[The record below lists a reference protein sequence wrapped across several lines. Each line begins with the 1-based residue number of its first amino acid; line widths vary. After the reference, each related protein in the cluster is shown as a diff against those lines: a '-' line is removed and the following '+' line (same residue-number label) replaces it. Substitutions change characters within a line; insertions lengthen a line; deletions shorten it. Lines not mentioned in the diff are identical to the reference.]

1 MTEIKTIEA
10 LIQDLDHYD
19 AHVRKNEQ
27 NEVIKR
33 ESLSQHIKLT
43 IKYFR
48 NLWEKKNMSHMVDR
62 FCDQICKGMES
73 DTKEFL
79 IETIFGI
86 PLFHDIGKINP
97 EFQNKTM
104 ENNRLREK
112 SVFTSIGSRHSMI
125 SSIIYLDYYLTR
137 LKESV
142 KDRDVRKKLRLFLVL
157 HAYIIER
164 HHSNICKFSK
174 YLESLEE
181 GQGSEVIR
189 ILKNGA
195 CAAYQKDVS
204 LEKKEIVSL
213 IRDIG
218 KQLDKDFSEEGHIG
232 LYAYVKLWYSLLVA
246 SDYYATAEFMSG
258 TQIDQFGELEQ
269 VEKWINIYENTE
281 LMKKIRVYEQ
291 ERYPQNANV
300 LRMDKDINHLRT
312 ELLLDAE
319 RALEDCKQE
328 TLFYLEA
335 PTGSGKS
342 NVAVDLAL
350 RMMREDKQLKKIY
363 YIYPFNT
370 LVEQNI
376 KMLQKVFGGEEEIFK
391 EIAVV
396 NSLTPIK
403 SVEEDSEQ
411 TMDYQKALLDRQFLN
426 YPMIVSTHVSLFDT
440 MFGDTK
446 ESAFGFYQLMNSVIV
461 LDEIQSYKNTL
472 WGEMIHFLKE
482 FSHLLHIK
490 ILIMSATLPNLD
502 LLSEYAYPA
511 AMLMKDK
518 EKYFFHSCFKERV
531 QISYE
536 LLEEEDAEEPLL
548 NHIKK
553 SALKEKKILVEFI
566 KKDTAYRFFER
577 LLEEPDVACD
587 VEYMSGDDSVVERS
601 RILNKIKKEQRAII
615 LVATQ
620 VIEAG
625 VDIDMD
631 IGYKNIS
638 KLDSEEQFLGRINR
652 SCLRKGNV
660 YFFKIDE
667 GKKIYE
673 GDIRIE
679 KEFTLENEEMRGLL
693 HHKRFYE
700 YYEKVLK
707 VLKKNYNDQAEA
719 GGLPLFFS
727 EEVGHL
733 NWPSVRERMQLIERD
748 KWSMSVYLSRVLTD
762 EKGNQLD
769 GTALWKEYVALLN
782 DHQMDFAK
790 KKVELSRI
798 TSKMNYFIYQ
808 IKRNENLVYNDKV
821 GEIFFIE
828 NGAQYFDNEKLN
840 RKKIQGEIGE
850 FVDFI

>member
-33 ESLSQHIKLT
+33 ESLTQHIKLT
-43 IKYFR
+43 IKYFH
-48 NLWEKKNMSHMVDR
+48 NLWENKNMSQMVDR

-79 IETIFGI
+79 KETIFGI

-97 EFQNKTM
+97 EFQNKAM

-142 KDRDVRKKLRLFLVL
+142 KDREGRKKLRLFLVL

-164 HHSNICKFSK
+164 HHSDLCKFSK

-189 ILKNGA
+189 ILKDGA

-204 LEKKEIVSL
+204 LEQKEIVSL

-291 ERYPQNANV
+291 EQYPQNANV

-319 RALEDCKQE
+319 RALEDCKKE

-403 SVEEDSEQ
+403 SAEEDSEQ

-446 ESAFGFYQLMNSVIV
+446 ESVFGFYQLMNSVIV

-482 FSHLLHIK
+482 FSYLLHIK

-518 EKYFFHSCFKERV
+518 EKYFFHPCFKERV

-536 LLEEEDAEEPLL
+536 LLEEEDAEESLL

-577 LLEEPDVACD
+577 LLEEPDVDCD

-620 VIEAG
+620 VVEAG

-652 SCLRKGNV
+652 SCLRKGSV

-667 GKKIYE
+667 GKKIHQ

-679 KEFTLENEEMRGLL
+679 KEFTLENEEMRELL

-700 YYEKVLK
+700 YYEKILK
-707 VLKKNYNDQAEA
+707 VLKKNYNDQAET

-748 KWSMSVYLSRVLTD
+748 KWRMSVYLSRVLTD
-762 EKGNQLD
+762 GKGNQLD
-769 GTALWKEYVALLN
+769 GTALWREYVALLN

-798 TSKMNYFIYQ
+798 TSKMNCFIYQ

-821 GEIFFIE
+821 GEIFLIE